1 MDKIL
6 DTIIKNRVI
15 VIIRGIE
22 EKYIIDTCLA
32 LKNAGIKMIEIT
44 FDQSRTEGVDATFN
58 SIKLIN
64 NYFGDDICIGAGT
77 VMNTHQV
84 EKAASAGAKYMI
96 SPHCNKDII
105 KRCIELNTLPIPGVL
120 TPTEIVTAYENGAEI
135 VKIFPIN
142 LVGGI
147 DYLKSVK
154 APLSHIPMLAVGG
167 VNSSN
172 VSDYINAGAVGVGI
186 GSSIIDKNLI
196 VNENFDELTELAKK
210 FIGNIGS

>member
-1 MDKIL
+1 MYA
-6 DTIIKNRVI
+6 
-15 VIIRGIE
+15 IRS
-22 EKYIIDTCLA
+22 Y
-32 LKNAGIKMIEIT
+32 
-44 FDQSRTEGVDATFN
+44 
-58 SIKLIN
+58 
-64 NYFGDDICIGAGT
+64 Y
-77 VMNTHQV
+77 
-84 EKAASAGAKYMI
+84 
-96 SPHCNKDII
+96 
-105 KRCIELNTLPIPGVL
+105 
-120 TPTEIVTAYENGAEI
+120 AYENGAEI